1 MTTKVQPAT
10 KVITGKVRFS
20 YTYVFEPR
28 AMEGQDADKA
38 RYSVTLLIPKS
49 DTATLS
55 KIKAA
60 VAAAKETGKALWH
73 GGTPPK
79 LPVPLH
85 DGDGVRESGDP
96 YGPECKGCYVITA
109 SSKTQPQ
116 IVDSSLN
123 QIMDKNEF
131 YSGCY
136 GKASVNF
143 YPYSVSGKR
152 GIACGLGNLLKLED
166 GEHLDGR
173 SSAEE
178 DFGEGSGFDD
188 DCFN

>member
-1 MTTKVQPAT
+1 MAERTQPAT

-28 AMEGQDADKA
+28 AMEGQDESKA
-38 RYSVTLLIPKS
+38 KYSVTLLIPKT
-49 DTATLS
+49 DGVTLS
-55 KIKAA
+55 KIKSAIT
-60 VAAAKETGKALWH
+60 AAKEKGKLLWK
-73 GGTPPK
+73 GAMPPNLPTPI
-79 LPVPLH
+79 H
-85 DGDGVRESGDP
+85 DGDGVRENGEA

-109 SSKTQPQ
+109 SSKTRPQ
-116 IVDSSLN
+116 VVDSALN
-123 QIMDKNEF
+123 GIIDKNEF

-143 YPYSVSGKR
+143 YPYDTAGKR
-152 GIACGLGNLLKLED
+152 GVACGLGNLVKLED

-173 SSAEE
+173 STAEE
-178 DFGEGSGFDD
+178 DFGGGSSFDD